1 MNRIEEAPESYD
13 LCGQIILGPSGWNLR
28 KSSACQEQSQHLSD
42 SQNHSVH
49 FVYSVENENAWGSH
63 QRVSDRINRMNRI
76 EGQAKEYDLC
86 GQVIGAATG
95 IDEGLLLNFGAERL
109 EYKKKFRLPKQ
120 GQVSF

>member
-1 MNRIEEAPESYD
+1 
-13 LCGQIILGPSGWNLR
+13 
-28 KSSACQEQSQHLSD
+28 
-42 SQNHSVH
+42 
-49 FVYSVENENAWGSH
+49 
-63 QRVSDRINRMNRI
+63 MNRI